1 MTEPDDDKIPF
12 TAHLEELRS
21 RLIRCSIAV
30 LIGTVVA
37 YAFKE
42 KLFDILTRPLVQALP
57 PEGKIIYTGLP
68 EAFFTYFK
76 VAFITGLLAATP
88 VIIYQFWMFVAPG
101 LYKKERLF
109 LAPII
114 LVSLL
119 FFSGGALFGYFFVL
133 PVGYKFFIGFTSDT
147 IQAMPSMKE
156 YLSLT
161 SKMLLAFG
169 FAFELP
175 IILTGM
181 AALGVITPD
190 FLKNNRKYAIVL
202 AFIIGGV
209 LTPSPDVVS
218 QVMMAGPLIVLYEM
232 SILGARVFGRKKP
245 LDADAEEDDTADGK
259 PEETVPVPKESELP

>member
-1 MTEPDDDKIPF
+1 MTEHDDDEKLPF
-12 TAHLEELRS
+12 TAHLDELRT

-30 LIGTVVA
+30 LIGTAVA
-37 YAFKE
+37 YGFKE
-42 KLFDILTRPLVQALP
+42 KLFDILTLPLVQALP
-57 PEGKIIYTGLP
+57 PNGKIIYTGLP

-76 VAFITGLLAATP
+76 VAFITGLLAAAP

-119 FFSGGALFGYFFVL
+119 FFAGGSLFGYYFVL
-133 PVGYKFFIGFTSDT
+133 PVGYKFFIGFSSET

-156 YLSLT
+156 YLGLT

-169 FAFELP
+169 LVFELP
-175 IILTGM
+175 IVLTGM
-181 AALGVITPD
+181 AALGITTPD
-190 FLKNNRKYAIVL
+190 FLKKNRRYAIVL
-202 AFIIGGV
+202 AFIIGAV

-218 QVMMAGPLIVLYEM
+218 QVMMAGPLIVLYEL
-232 SILGARVFGRKKP
+232 SILGARIFGRKKMTDEEEKP
-245 LDADAEEDDTADGK
+245 DAADGDRDTDTSVT
-259 PEETVPVPKESELP
+259 PAEND

>member
-1 MTEPDDDKIPF
+1 M
-12 TAHLEELRS
+12 
-21 RLIRCSIAV
+21 
-30 LIGTVVA
+30 
-37 YAFKE
+37 
-42 KLFDILTRPLVQALP
+42 
-57 PEGKIIYTGLP
+57 
-68 EAFFTYFK
+68 
-76 VAFITGLLAATP
+76 
-88 VIIYQFWMFVAPG
+88 
-101 LYKKERLF
+101 
-109 LAPII
+109 
-114 LVSLL
+114 
-119 FFSGGALFGYFFVL
+119 
-133 PVGYKFFIGFTSDT
+133 GYKFFIGFTSDT

-181 AALGVITPD
+181 AALGVITAD

-245 LDADAEEDDTADGK
+245 LDADTEENDKQNERNKATAIFLEPD
-259 PEETVPVPKESELP
+259 PAFAPKAGRFSHPHTH